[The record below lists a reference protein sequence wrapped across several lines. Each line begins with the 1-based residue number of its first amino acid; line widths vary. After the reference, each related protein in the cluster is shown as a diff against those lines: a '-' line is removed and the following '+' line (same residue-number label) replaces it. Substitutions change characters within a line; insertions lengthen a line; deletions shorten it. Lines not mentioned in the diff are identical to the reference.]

1 MPTPIQ
7 PLQDANFI
15 GQQLVKANIKHDKL
29 KDTLQKRIKDN
40 AEKVKGCKEK
50 LDNKMSELKAK
61 YEQDMKNYTEMYQDA
76 IEQTAQDSNLAE
88 EELKEA
94 DVKHQEMTQRLHVAV
109 ANVHTKPTNDKK
121 EDSPPLKVAEA
132 TSLISQVAPT
142 PPIPTTTIDKIN
154 TIPGLAVTAEQLQA
168 LIAALTPAAPPTT
181 ITPVIEEV
189 PGDALEDQ
197 EEEDSEMK
205 EAMDWFHEVTS
216 PDSFEPAFCK
226 ELVAIGDMN
235 QVVHCG
241 ALPSLALVG
250 CERVSH
256 RRQST
261 KKLQVAS
268 DSAASTKHTRTDD
281 CLARVAGNRER

>member
-1 MPTPIQ
+1 M
-7 PLQDANFI
+7 
-15 GQQLVKANIKHDKL
+15 K
-29 KDTLQKRIKDN
+29 KRSRPRM
-40 AEKVKGCKEK
+40 AATRPMV
-50 LDNKMSELKAK
+50 
-61 YEQDMKNYTEMYQDA
+61 
-76 IEQTAQDSNLAE
+76 
-88 EELKEA
+88 
-94 DVKHQEMTQRLHVAV
+94 QETRDRRQETRDRRQE
-109 ANVHTKPTNDKK
+109 TGDKK
-121 EDSPPLKVAEA
+121 KKKADARRNVVIWPCKDVVFCQPCFLTHGERSRRCPVCRQVVSGGMLEPLPCDPPSCTPHIAE
-132 TSLISQVAPT
+132 
-142 PPIPTTTIDKIN
+142 
-154 TIPGLAVTAEQLQA
+154 
-168 LIAALTPAAPPTT
+168 PA
-181 ITPVIEEV
+181 
-189 PGDALEDQ
+189 
-197 EEEDSEMK
+197 EMK

-261 KKLQVAS
+261 KKLKVAS